1 MRSSTVHGLDN
12 TGFYHQKKT
21 PHPTLRVLNP
31 LPPGRTQTLT
41 PYANEWH
48 LLAADKLI
56 TVQSIAE
63 YSV

>member
-1 MRSSTVHGLDN
+1 MRSSAVHGLDSLGSI
-12 TGFYHQKKT
+12 TRKKT